1 MCVINVESW
10 WCPDDDVNDKGDEND
25 GYHYDDSND
34 DEEDDKENDKDDG
47 EEFINDGTKHND
59 CTKPTGLPPA
69 SWDS

>member
-1 MCVINVESW
+1 MLNLGDA
-10 WCPDDDVNDKGDEND
+10 PMMMLTTKGMKMMATTTTTVTMTRD
-25 GYHYDDSND
+25 
-34 DEEDDKENDKDDG
+34 DDKENDKDDG